1 MRTIICEN
9 YDEMSKAAASI
20 VASQLILKPDCI
32 LGLATG
38 STPVGMYNIL
48 ADMNKKGE
56 IDFSNVK
63 SFNLDEYYKIEP
75 KNDQSYHYFMNEN
88 LFSKVN
94 IKKENTH
101 ILDGLADDPQK
112 ECAKFDEMIKQ
123 SGGIDLQILGI
134 GRNGHIGFNEP
145 DSELDANTHLT
156 SLTESTIEANSVFFE
171 SRDKMPTQA
180 LTMGIGSILSAKTII
195 IMANGESKKAAVEKL
210 VNGNITTSLPASL
223 LKVHPDVILI
233 CDKAA
238 YSLVK

>member
-1 MRTIICEN
+1 M
-9 YDEMSKAAASI
+9 
-20 VASQLILKPDCI
+20 
-32 LGLATG
+32 
-38 STPVGMYNIL
+38 
-48 ADMNKKGE
+48 
-56 IDFSNVK
+56 
-63 SFNLDEYYKIEP
+63 
-75 KNDQSYHYFMNEN
+75 
-88 LFSKVN
+88 FSKTSLSIPN
-94 IKKENTH
+94 FINNS
-101 ILDGLADDPQK
+101 GLNFFFASNPDLTDN
-112 ECAKFDEMIKQ
+112 EVDEMIKQ
-123 SGGIDLQILGI
+123 SGGIDFEILGI
-134 GRNGHIGFNEP
+134 GRNEHIGFNQP